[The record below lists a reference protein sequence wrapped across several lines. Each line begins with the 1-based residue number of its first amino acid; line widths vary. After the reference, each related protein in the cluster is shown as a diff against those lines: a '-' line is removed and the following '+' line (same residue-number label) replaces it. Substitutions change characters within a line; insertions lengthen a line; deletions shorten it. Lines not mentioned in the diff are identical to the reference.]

1 MAVGDA
7 EGVQGLGDCEG
18 GVLGSWISSGE
29 LCSGDDNEVNIAHA
43 MFIHWGDGDAI
54 ETDTLAMMVNVVGA
68 NDGSEFFGTQD
79 IQRRSQQRGVGEL
92 GGQGTVCIE
101 QGR

>member
-1 MAVGDA
+1 M
-7 EGVQGLGDCEG
+7 
-18 GVLGSWISSGE
+18 LGSWISSDE
-29 LCSGDDNEVNIAHA
+29 LGSGDDDEVNIAHA
-43 MFIHWGDGDAI
+43 MLIQWGDSDAI

-92 GGQGTVCIE
+92 GSEGTVCIE